1 MKEVDYVEDLKRTCK
16 AVDDAMKREENV
28 RQLLQDLAN
37 FQGKSVTGL
46 QGFLDEV
53 MLDRS
58 REEDEEIDRKKGV
71 LLITLHAAKG
81 LEFPHV
87 FLVGLEE
94 GVLPHDRS
102 KVEGT
107 LDEERRLLYVG
118 ITRAMRTLTL
128 TYCRDRM
135 KYGSVAPCHPSSF
148 IRELS
153 EEWLERKNLT
163 QMMNAPVQ
171 EKAAKSSFA
180 RMKAM
185 LNRQP

>member
-1 MKEVDYVEDLKRTCK
+1 
-16 AVDDAMKREENV
+16 MKREESI
-28 RQLLQDLAN
+28 RQILQDLAT
-37 FQGKSVTGL
+37 FLGRSITGL
-46 QGFLDEV
+46 QGFLDSV
-53 MLDRS
+53 MLDKS
-58 REEDEEIDRKKGV
+58 QEEEEDVDKKKGV

-102 KVEGT
+102 KLEGT

-118 ITRAMRTLTL
+118 ITRAMRTLTM

-135 KYGSVAPCHPSSF
+135 KYGSVSPCHPSSF
-148 IRELS
+148 IKELP

-163 QMMNAPVQ
+163 EMMNTPVQ
-171 EKAAKSSFA
+171 ETAAKTGFA
-180 RMKAM
+180 QMRAI
-185 LNRQP
+185 LGR